1 MTRQQQEEKFK
12 EAYASL
18 NPEQRLA
25 VDTIEG
31 PVMVIAGPGTGKT
44 QILSAR
50 IGKILNDTDALPEN
64 ILCLTYTD
72 AGVVAM
78 RKRLLQFIG
87 ADAYKVN
94 IYTFHA
100 FCNDVIQ
107 DNLSLFEKTALDAI
121 SELESIELFT
131 DLINGFGK
139 DNPLKRYRGD
149 VYYEINNLR
158 NLFSTMKKEGWTPFY
173 IHECI
178 DQYLEDIETRD
189 EFIYKKAYKQF
200 KAGEVKQN
208 KVDEEHAKMA
218 KLRAAVDEYEKY
230 QEMMRKR
237 NRYDFDDMINWVI
250 KAFENQSFLLQNY
263 QEKFLYLLVD
273 EYQDT
278 SGTQNKI
285 VELLMS
291 YWDVPNVFVVGDDDQ
306 SVYRFQGANVENM
319 LAFAKRYES
328 DLLKV
333 VLTNNYRSTQ
343 PILNVSKTLIERNQE
358 RLVNQIDGLS
368 KDLLAANSK
377 YQGAVALPL
386 LKEYNTQRDE
396 MIDITLTVDGLLKQ
410 GLQPGKIG
418 IIYKENKYGEE
429 LATYFKLKQIPVYS
443 KRNQNLLTIPFA
455 KKLILLLRYL
465 EAEHDAP
472 FGGEEMLFEILH
484 FDWLHI
490 PAIEIAKLTVEV
502 SGRAWGANKTTL
514 RELLIEKVTQPKKDL
529 FAETIHPKLAAA
541 STIIEQLISEVPNL
555 TLQHLMAKMVQ
566 EGGILPYIMQH
577 EEKILL
583 LQVLNGLFDFIKE
596 ETRRNPF
603 MTLKEIVRVLELMN
617 NEGIALPIVQVS
629 GNEKGINLLT
639 AHGSK
644 GLEFEYVFVVGVN
657 ASNWEKKRKP
667 GGGYTLPDTMFESK
681 KIEEEQDVVRRRL
694 TEKEIEE
701 EELRRLFY
709 VALTRAEKQLTISY
723 SKFKIDGKQLE
734 PSMFIAEI
742 QEEHPL
748 EAETVTLDEETVFAF
763 NALAFDKILAPEIEQ
778 PEADF
783 VSRLLEKFAMNVT
796 ALSNYL
802 SCPLKFYYTNLIRI
816 PSSKNEATE
825 FGNAVHFALE
835 QLFKKMQDNND
846 IFPEKEVF
854 LNDFSW
860 YMHRHREFFTKEQYD
875 RRIEYGYEVLT
886 NYYDKYINTFHKVV
900 SVERMIRNVLVKGIP
915 LKGKLD
921 KLEFYGKDVLV
932 VDYKSG
938 DIDKAKPKLLP
949 PNDKEPNGGD
959 YWRQAVFYKLLID
972 NYDQKD
978 WTVTSVV
985 FDFVEPDKKKG
996 YQTAKVVVE
1005 PEDVTTVTAQ
1015 IVNVWDKI
1023 QQRDFYTGCGK
1034 PDCHWCNFVKENNMA
1049 IALHELTEER
1059 EEEN

>member
-1 MTRQQQEEKFK
+1 
-12 EAYASL
+12 
-18 NPEQRLA
+18 
-25 VDTIEG
+25 
-31 PVMVIAGPGTGKT
+31 
-44 QILSAR
+44 
-50 IGKILNDTDALPEN
+50 
-64 ILCLTYTD
+64 
-72 AGVVAM
+72 
-78 RKRLLQFIG
+78 
-87 ADAYKVN
+87 
-94 IYTFHA
+94 
-100 FCNDVIQ
+100 
-107 DNLSLFEKTALDAI
+107 
-121 SELESIELFT
+121 
-131 DLINGFGK
+131 
-139 DNPLKRYRGD
+139 
-149 VYYEINNLR
+149 
-158 NLFSTMKKEGWTPFY
+158 MKKEGWTPFY

-189 EFIYKKAYKQF
+189 EFVYKKAYKQF
-200 KAGEVKQN
+200 KAGDVKQG

-250 KAFENQSFLLQNY
+250 KAFENQPFLLQNY

-285 VELLMS
+285 VELLMA

-343 PILNVSKTLIERNQE
+343 PILNVSKTLIERNKE

-377 YQGAVALPL
+377 YDGITDLPL

-396 MIDITLTVDGLLKQ
+396 MIDITLTVESLLHQ
-410 GLQPGKIG
+410 GIQPGKIG
-418 IIYKENKYGEE
+418 VIYKENKYGEE
-429 LATYFKLKQIPVYS
+429 LATYFKLTQIPVYS
-443 KRNQNLLTIPFA
+443 KRNQNLLTIPFT
-455 KKLILLLRYL
+455 KKLILLLNYL

-502 SGRAWGANKTTL
+502 STRAWGKDKTTL
-514 RELLIEKVTQPKKDL
+514 RELMIEKITQPKKDL
-529 FAETIHPKLAAA
+529 FAESIHSKLAAA
-541 STIIEQLISEVPNL
+541 SAIVEQLISDVPNM
-555 TLQHLMAKMVQ
+555 TLQHLMVKIVQ
-566 EGGILPYIMQH
+566 EGGVLPYIMQH
-577 EEKILL
+577 EEKIWL

-617 NEGIALPIVQVS
+617 NEGIALPIIQVS

-644 GLEFEYVFVVGVN
+644 GLEFEYVFFVGVN
-657 ASNWEKKRKP
+657 ASSWEKKRKP
-667 GGGYTLPDTMFESK
+667 GGGYTLPDTMFGSHSK
-681 KIEEEQDVVRRRL
+681 S
-694 TEKEIEE
+694 TEE

-709 VALTRAEKQLTISY
+709 VALTRAEKKLTISY

-742 QEEHPL
+742 QEGHPL
-748 EAETVTLDEETVFAF
+748 EAEVVTLDDETVFTF
-763 NALAFDKILAPEIEQ
+763 NALAFDKLIAPEIEQ
-778 PEADF
+778 PQADF
-783 VSRLLEKFAMNVT
+783 VTRLLEKFAMNVT

-802 SCPLKFYYTNLIRI
+802 NCPLKFYYTNLIRI

-825 FGNAVHFALE
+825 FGSAIHYALE

-846 IFPEKEVF
+846 IFPAKEVF
-854 LNDFSW
+854 LKDFSW

-875 RRIEYGYEVLT
+875 RRTEYGYEVLT
-886 NYYDKYINTFHKVV
+886 NYYDKYIDAFHKVV

-938 DIDKAKPKLLP
+938 DIEKAKPKLLP
-949 PNDKEPNGGD
+949 PNDKVPNGGD

-978 WTVTSVV
+978 WNVTGIV

-996 YQTAKVVVE
+996 YQTAKVLVE

-1015 IVNVWDKI
+1015 IVSVWDKI

-1049 IALHELTEER
+1049 IALHEI
-1059 EEEN
+1059 EEEGEEDN

>member
-12 EAYASL
+12 EAYSTL

-131 DLINGFGK
+131 DLINGFAK

-178 DQYLEDIETRD
+178 DHYLEDIETRD
-189 EFIYKKAYKQF
+189 EFVYKKAYKQF
-200 KAGEVKQN
+200 KAGDVKQS

-250 KAFENQSFLLQNY
+250 KAFENQLFLLQNY

-285 VELLMS
+285 VVLLMA

-343 PILNVSKTLIERNQE
+343 PILDISKTLIERNQE

-377 YQGAVALPL
+377 YQGIIELPI

-396 MIDITLTVDGLLKQ
+396 MIDITLTVESLLKQ
-410 GLQPGKIG
+410 GIQPGKIG

-443 KRNQNLLTIPFA
+443 KRNQN
-455 KKLILLLRYL
+455 R
-465 EAEHDAP
+465 
-472 FGGEEMLFEILH
+472 
-484 FDWLHI
+484 
-490 PAIEIAKLTVEV
+490 
-502 SGRAWGANKTTL
+502 GA
-514 RELLIEKVTQPKKDL
+514 R
-529 FAETIHPKLAAA
+529 
-541 STIIEQLISEVPNL
+541 
-555 TLQHLMAKMVQ
+555 
-566 EGGILPYIMQH
+566 
-577 EEKILL
+577 
-583 LQVLNGLFDFIKE
+583 
-596 ETRRNPF
+596 TRPRC
-603 MTLKEIVRVLELMN
+603 
-617 NEGIALPIVQVS
+617 
-629 GNEKGINLLT
+629 
-639 AHGSK
+639 
-644 GLEFEYVFVVGVN
+644 VN
-657 ASNWEKKRKP
+657 
-667 GGGYTLPDTMFESK
+667 
-681 KIEEEQDVVRRRL
+681 
-694 TEKEIEE
+694 
-701 EELRRLFY
+701 
-709 VALTRAEKQLTISY
+709 
-723 SKFKIDGKQLE
+723 
-734 PSMFIAEI
+734 
-742 QEEHPL
+742 
-748 EAETVTLDEETVFAF
+748 
-763 NALAFDKILAPEIEQ
+763 
-778 PEADF
+778 
-783 VSRLLEKFAMNVT
+783 
-796 ALSNYL
+796 
-802 SCPLKFYYTNLIRI
+802 
-816 PSSKNEATE
+816 
-825 FGNAVHFALE
+825 
-835 QLFKKMQDNND
+835 
-846 IFPEKEVF
+846 
-854 LNDFSW
+854 
-860 YMHRHREFFTKEQYD
+860 
-875 RRIEYGYEVLT
+875 
-886 NYYDKYINTFHKVV
+886 
-900 SVERMIRNVLVKGIP
+900 
-915 LKGKLD
+915 
-921 KLEFYGKDVLV
+921 
-932 VDYKSG
+932 
-938 DIDKAKPKLLP
+938 
-949 PNDKEPNGGD
+949 
-959 YWRQAVFYKLLID
+959 
-972 NYDQKD
+972 
-978 WTVTSVV
+978 
-985 FDFVEPDKKKG
+985 
-996 YQTAKVVVE
+996 
-1005 PEDVTTVTAQ
+1005 
-1015 IVNVWDKI
+1015 
-1023 QQRDFYTGCGK
+1023 
-1034 PDCHWCNFVKENNMA
+1034 
-1049 IALHELTEER
+1049 
-1059 EEEN
+1059 